1 MLGSAIS
8 RRPLVLFALVGL
20 VGLMMAL
27 WSTPISADSEGWD
40 LRVAPGSITSLS
52 PGSISSGAADA
63 SSSSGDATYE
73 WSVTGSCGSFDSTS
87 AKNVLFTA
95 ANGTCSG
102 ELSVSVSRAGSE
114 TVKSSVTLQVVGS
127 GEAIVEEEEEV
138 EEVEEEEVEEVE
150 EVVVLP
156 ATGDYSPSMTALV
169 AVLMAGFALVI
180 TSAFAVRR
188 SRRAEEIS

>member
-138 EEVEEEEVEEVE
+138 EEEVEEVE

-180 TSAFAVRR
+180 TSAFAVLR

>member
-1 MLGSAIS
+1 MPMLGSAIS

-138 EEVEEEEVEEVE
+138 EEEVEEVE

-156 ATGDYSPSMTALV
+156 ATGGYSPSMTALV

>member
-63 SSSSGDATYE
+63 SSSSADATYE

-95 ANGTCSG
+95 ANGTCNG

-138 EEVEEEEVEEVE
+138 EEEVE
-150 EVVVLP
+150 EVVEEVIVLP

-169 AVLMAGFALVI
+169 AVLMAGFALVV

>member
-1 MLGSAIS
+1 MLGSAIA

-63 SSSSGDATYE
+63 SSSSADATYE

-138 EEVEEEEVEEVE
+138 EEEVE
-150 EVVVLP
+150 EVVEEVIVLP

-169 AVLMAGFALVI
+169 AVLMAGFALVV

>member
-138 EEVEEEEVEEVE
+138 EEEVEEVE

-156 ATGDYSPSMTALV
+156 ATGDYSPSMTSLV